1 MSSHIAL
8 DNLAHEIRQI
18 YSTDS
23 RQAEERIAAY
33 LQAQLGSLPA
43 AEKVGLLEKLTAQFD
58 APVPG
63 SADRPYPEDEV
74 LARLFSLV
82 LGDRV
87 TAADL
92 SSADLLQR
100 LAESLNTIFD
110 ALNRL
115 VAVINSTLL
124 GKQRGD
130 ETIRQV
136 IGFHLE
142 GQDQTQSLESYL
154 GQINQAFLLTQQA
167 SKKAASQIVGKILQ
181 ELDPEKIKQQVGS
194 GIKFGPLRKAE
205 FYDVFVQEIKK
216 CRQWYESGRFM
227 EDLQREFEKNCGP
240 KLI

>member
-1 MSSHIAL
+1 MSNNIAL
-8 DNLAHEIRQI
+8 ENLALEIRQI
-18 YSTDS
+18 FSMES

-33 LQAQLGSLPA
+33 LQEQLGSLSA

-58 APVPG
+58 APAPG
-63 SADRPYPEDEV
+63 SANRAYPEDEI

-87 TAADL
+87 TEADL
-92 SSADLLQR
+92 SSTDLLQR

-124 GKQRGD
+124 GKERGD

-142 GQDQTQSLESYL
+142 GQDRTQSLESYL
-154 GQINQAFLLTQQA
+154 GQINNAFLLTQQA
-167 SKKAASQIVGKILQ
+167 SKKAANQIVGKILQ
-181 ELDPEKIKQQVGS
+181 ELDPEKIKQQAGG

-205 FYDVFVQEIKK
+205 FYDVFVQEMKK

-227 EDLQREFEKNCGP
+227 QDLQREFEKNCRP
-240 KLI
+240 KLM